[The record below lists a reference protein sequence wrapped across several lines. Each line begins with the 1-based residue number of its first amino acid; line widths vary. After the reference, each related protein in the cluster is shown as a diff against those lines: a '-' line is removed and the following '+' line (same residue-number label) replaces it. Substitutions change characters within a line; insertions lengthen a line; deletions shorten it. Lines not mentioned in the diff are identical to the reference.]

1 MGSLRQLDNLHQ
13 NLKNKMEASD
23 IQAVVQQ
30 SLAQRNAK
38 LGLKEVARLVAQG
51 NAAACFLATD
61 VSEKEYKAVIEGL
74 CKENKTPLLNV
85 DSKETLG
92 LWCGLS
98 KVEGEVTR
106 SRSCGVMAIKTIPN
120 TEAGNK
126 FKEALA

>member
-1 MGSLRQLDNLHQ
+1 
-13 NLKNKMEASD
+13 MEASD

-51 NAAACFLATD
+51 NAAACLLATD

-98 KVEGEVTR
+98 RVDDEGEVTR

-126 FKEALA
+126 FKEALASSA

>member
-38 LGLKEVARLVAQG
+38 LSLKEVARLVAQG
-51 NAAACFLATD
+51 NAAACLLATD

-74 CKENKTPLLNV
+74 
-85 DSKETLG
+85 
-92 LWCGLS
+92 S
-98 KVEGEVTR
+98 KVDDEGEVTR

-126 FKEALA
+126 F